1 MSSNINTD
9 NSLIKIPDWKLG
21 IAVPS
26 DEKVVVE
33 HNWNEVRN
41 CMWDYVGI
49 VRTKKRLERANT
61 RIKNLRKEIK
71 QYYGDYLITSD
82 LLELRNLADVAH
94 LIIRSAQQRNESRG
108 LHYMVDFPEQI
119 RIVKILLFKINPD
132 NYLHKNLNNFFY

>member
-1 MSSNINTD
+1 MTKNIKLN
-9 NSLIKIPDWKLG
+9 NKSIKIPDWKPG

-26 DEKVVVE
+26 DEAVVVE
-33 HNWNEVRN
+33 HNWNEVRT

-49 VRTKKRLERANT
+49 VRSKKRLERANS

-82 LLELRNLADVAH
+82 LLELRNLADVAY

-108 LHYMVDFPEQI
+108 LHYMSDFP
-119 RIVKILLFKINPD
+119 F
-132 NYLHKNLNNFFY
+132 LNEKFEDTIIKDKPGGSVI

>member
-108 LHYMVDFPEQI
+108 LHYMVDFPE
-119 RIVKILLFKINPD
+119 
-132 NYLHKNLNNFFY
+132 LNKDCKDTIIQDKPG